1 MFFLPKKMKK
11 KNWVAN
17 CGNKVD
23 VYGSKFGAKIL
34 TALTNST
41 ANAVESFLLHG
52 RLIRKHIL
60 PGSPGHPKTEG
71 SRAVRMVGLKQLV
84 RRVFRICSAERRSR
98 GQLQQAEVE
107 ETGGAMRSAAAAAT
121 SVTLELDVLDCAVCW
136 QALCP
141 PVFQVQIVH
150 SQNQKVFYLFCCY
163 ISAAISLWCRYK
175 F

>member
-1 MFFLPKKMKK
+1 
-11 KNWVAN
+11 
-17 CGNKVD
+17 
-23 VYGSKFGAKIL
+23 
-34 TALTNST
+34 
-41 ANAVESFLLHG
+41 
-52 RLIRKHIL
+52 
-60 PGSPGHPKTEG
+60 
-71 SRAVRMVGLKQLV
+71 MVGLKQLV

>member
-1 MFFLPKKMKK
+1 MFFLPKKNEKK

-121 SVTLELDVLDCAVCW
+121 SVTLELDVLDCAPSAGRPC
-136 QALCP
+136 ALQ
-141 PVFQVQIVH
+141 F
-150 SQNQKVFYLFCCY
+150 S
-163 ISAAISLWCRYK
+163 RYK
-175 F
+175 SCTPKTRKFSISFAVT